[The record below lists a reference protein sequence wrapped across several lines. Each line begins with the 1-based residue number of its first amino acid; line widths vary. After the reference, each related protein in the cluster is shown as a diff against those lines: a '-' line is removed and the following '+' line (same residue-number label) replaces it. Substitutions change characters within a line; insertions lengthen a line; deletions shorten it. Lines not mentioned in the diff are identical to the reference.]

1 MLQRCHHPANQFVLA
16 VPFAVGGCRDA
27 QRPQPGAPDHVRHDA
42 VDVAVL
48 RRERR
53 TEIADVAVCGSD
65 VEIRNPE
72 RADVVH
78 LARMYE
84 PDERVAH
91 HHHVQIG
98 RRQRRCQPLQ
108 RLIRQRHDVLQP
120 VLGGKAL
127 DLLEFAAAAGE
138 AERDVLAAG
147 QAPRGFEQGRQR
159 MTRAV
164 IARIH
169 HDVLAVQPVVPPKPF
184 PSH

>member
-1 MLQRCHHPANQFVLA
+1 M
-16 VPFAVGGCRDA
+16 PFAVGGCLDA
-27 QRPQPGAPDHVRHDA
+27 QRPQPGAPDHVRNHRI
-42 VDVAVL
+42 DVAVPRHEL
-48 RRERR
+48 RN
-53 TEIADVAVCGSD
+53 EIADVAFCGPD

-78 LARMYE
+78 LARMHE

-91 HHHVQIG
+91 HHGVQIG
-98 RRQRRCQPLQ
+98 RRKRCRQPFQ
-108 RLIRQRHDVLQP
+108 RLIRQRHDVLQL
-120 VLGGKAL
+120 VLGGKAP
-127 DLLEFAAAAGE
+127 DLVELAAAADE

-169 HDVLAVQPVVPPKPF
+169 HHVLAVQPVVLPKTF
-184 PSH
+184 PSL